1 MLGLLTTWSKGCT
14 IKSSISYVQYVQCY
28 KFAVHFYLPFHNL
41 SLKFRVI
48 VVLKL
53 EVLRAD
59 CPMVGNPKQYP
70 SGKLENKRE
79 ELDTESVS
87 SNAKLNCEAYSA
99 GQCLKE
105 FLTRRGMVTALQ
117 QPVMQVVDVSLMR
130 SELKKFGRY
139 HLILSDTV
147 HTQYAT
153 LAPGLNHLVE
163 NILLIKGSIIRLLE
177 FICDT
182 TKSPRCESF
191 LVFSKMDPCARN
203 TGWGLRAIYHFV
215 SWNIFI
221 CWSICTD
228 L

>member
-1 MLGLLTTWSKGCT
+1 
-14 IKSSISYVQYVQCY
+14 
-28 KFAVHFYLPFHNL
+28 
-41 SLKFRVI
+41 
-48 VVLKL
+48 
-53 EVLRAD
+53 
-59 CPMVGNPKQYP
+59 MVGNPKQYP

-79 ELDTESVS
+79 ELDPESVS

-99 GQCLKE
+99 GQRLKE

-117 QPVMQVVDVSLMR
+117 QPVMQVVDVSLLR

-139 HLILSDTV
+139 HLVLSDTV
-147 HTQYAT
+147 YTQDAT

-191 LVFSKMDPCARN
+191 LVFS
-203 TGWGLRAIYHFV
+203 
-215 SWNIFI
+215 
-221 CWSICTD
+221 
-228 L
+228 

>member
-1 MLGLLTTWSKGCT
+1 MFRDGRLHMGTVVRLLEFTC
-14 IKSSISYVQYVQCY
+14 
-28 KFAVHFYLPFHNL
+28 HNDR
-41 SLKFRVI
+41 SERVI

-53 EVLRAD
+53 EVLRTD
-59 CPMVGNPKQYP
+59 CTMVGNPKQYP

-79 ELDTESVS
+79 ELDPESVS

-99 GQCLKE
+99 GQRLKE

-117 QPVMQVVDVSLMR
+117 QPVMQVVDVSLLR

-139 HLILSDTV
+139 HLVLSDTV
-147 HTQYAT
+147 YTQDAT

-163 NILLIKGSIIRLLE
+163 NILIKGSIIRLLE

-191 LVFSKMDPCARN
+191 LVFS
-203 TGWGLRAIYHFV
+203 
-215 SWNIFI
+215 
-221 CWSICTD
+221 
-228 L
+228 

>member
-1 MLGLLTTWSKGCT
+1 M
-14 IKSSISYVQYVQCY
+14 
-28 KFAVHFYLPFHNL
+28 
-41 SLKFRVI
+41 
-48 VVLKL
+48 LKL

-147 HTQYAT
+147 HTQDAT

-182 TKSPRCESF
+182 AKSPRCESF
-191 LVFSKMDPCARN
+191 LVFSKMDPCARK
-203 TGWGLRAIYHFV
+203 TG
-215 SWNIFI
+215 
-221 CWSICTD
+221 
-228 L
+228 